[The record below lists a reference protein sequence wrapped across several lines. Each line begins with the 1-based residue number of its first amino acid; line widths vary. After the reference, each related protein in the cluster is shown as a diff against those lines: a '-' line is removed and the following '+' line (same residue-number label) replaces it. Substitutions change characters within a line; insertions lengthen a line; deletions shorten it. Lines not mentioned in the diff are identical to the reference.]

1 MRPESLENR
10 TDLIIHPEPG
20 SETVIRYNRLGHV
33 DDEGISR
40 ILSHLIKLFFI
51 IFYFLFLVESEQKR
65 GMERKA

>member
-20 SETVIRYNRLGHV
+20 SETVIHYNRHV

-40 ILSHLIKLFFI
+40 ILSCLIILFFI